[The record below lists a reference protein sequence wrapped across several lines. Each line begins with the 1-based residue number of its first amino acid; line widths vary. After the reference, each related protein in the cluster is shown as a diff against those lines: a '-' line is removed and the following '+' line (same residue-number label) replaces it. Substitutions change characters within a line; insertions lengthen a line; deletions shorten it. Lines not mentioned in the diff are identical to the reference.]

1 MTALRLPSASIVA
14 MFVLTGVG
22 VGLVVSCNRLATTGG
37 VPFIPFVFWESVI
50 GGGAMLA
57 ILLARRRRPGLTPG
71 HLRAYAIIGGIGIS
85 VPYTIMAMIASKLPA
100 GILALQLALVPM
112 ATYVIAMAL
121 RMDRLELRR
130 AAGLLLGLGGV
141 LFILLPEAS
150 LPAPEMR
157 LWLLVGLVVP
167 MCVATSIIACEHYPP
182 PESGAIEMTCGLML
196 AGAIFVLPL
205 MAISGSWWVFT
216 APLDWA
222 DGSVVLAGLIVPM
235 CWAFAFEIIRRAG
248 SVFYSTVLY
257 LETLA
262 GVGWGIVIFGEHHA
276 AWVWISLTLLLG
288 GIALVSRRDAP
299 APEG

>member
-1 MTALRLPSASIVA
+1 MTNLRLPSLDVIA

-37 VPFIPFVFWESVI
+37 VPFIPFVFWESLI

-57 ILLARRRRPGLTPG
+57 ILLLRRRLPGLTPA
-71 HLRAYAIIGGIGIS
+71 HLRAYSIIGGVGIA
-85 VPYTIMAMIASKLPA
+85 VPYTVMAMIASKLPA
-100 GILALQLALVPM
+100 GILALQLALVPI
-112 ATYVIAMAL
+112 ATYAIAMAL
-121 RMDRLELRR
+121 RMDRFNLLR
-130 AAGLLLGLGGV
+130 AAGLLLALAGV

-157 LWLLVGLVVP
+157 LWVLVGLVLP
-167 MCVATSIIACEHYPP
+167 ACFATSIIACERIPP
-182 PESGAIEMTCGLML
+182 PDSGAVELTCGLML
-196 AGAIFVLPL
+196 AAAIFMLPL
-205 MAISGSWWVFT
+205 MAISNSWWFFT

-222 DGSVVLAGLIVPM
+222 GGSVIVAGLLLPM

-262 GVGWGIVIFGEHHA
+262 GVGWGIVIFGEEHT
-276 AWVWISLTLLLG
+276 AWVWVSLLLLLG
-288 GIALVSRRDAP
+288 GITLVNRRAAGSAP
-299 APEG
+299 D